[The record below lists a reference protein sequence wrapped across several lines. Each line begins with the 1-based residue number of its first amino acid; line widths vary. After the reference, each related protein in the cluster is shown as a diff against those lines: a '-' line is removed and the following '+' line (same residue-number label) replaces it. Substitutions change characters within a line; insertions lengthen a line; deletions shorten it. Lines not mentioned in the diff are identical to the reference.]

1 MIKIKY
7 LLLITLVGCQTKVPI
22 FSGENAFEHLKAQ
35 CAFGPRNPGSDGHK
49 KTLEYYINTFGELAD
64 TVITQSFTET
74 MPRTFTE
81 AMPRTGEKVLMN
93 NVIARFN
100 IKAEKQIII
109 SAHWDTRPWAD
120 RGENYMGRNQPILGA
135 NDGASG
141 VAVLIELAHIM
152 NKNKPK
158 IGVNLVLFDAEDYGT
173 SGDSWSY
180 CKGSQYF
187 ARNLPIDFPDYAINL
202 DMIADKEPEFYIERF
217 SYQINPEMVKEI
229 WMLADQLGLSAFE
242 YRIGYEIYDDH
253 VPLWENAQIPAID
266 IIDFDY
272 PNLFYNHWH
281 TQSDVP
287 ENCSPQSLQQVGT
300 LLLNYIYD

>member
-109 SAHWDTRPWAD
+109 SA
-120 RGENYMGRNQPILGA
+120 QL
-135 NDGASG
+135 
-141 VAVLIELAHIM
+141 
-152 NKNKPK
+152 
-158 IGVNLVLFDAEDYGT
+158 LF
-173 SGDSWSY
+173 
-180 CKGSQYF
+180 
-187 ARNLPIDFPDYAINL
+187 
-202 DMIADKEPEFYIERF
+202 
-217 SYQINPEMVKEI
+217 
-229 WMLADQLGLSAFE
+229 
-242 YRIGYEIYDDH
+242 
-253 VPLWENAQIPAID
+253 
-266 IIDFDY
+266 
-272 PNLFYNHWH
+272 
-281 TQSDVP
+281 
-287 ENCSPQSLQQVGT
+287 
-300 LLLNYIYD
+300 